1 MVDLFFFANEAENR
15 PQTSYKF
22 VIPGRPVAVGVVVVV
37 VGSNHLAIP
46 VGNIIVTIAGRGLV
60 LVLTVPASISLTKLL
75 GGETHS
81 AAGWEVVVVVE
92 TIAGNGGLS
101 LLVSVVEGRCRRGS
115 GWGQVQEYCIV
126 VQLKCAENENR

>member
-22 VIPGRPVAVGVVVVV
+22 VIPGRPVAVGVIVV

-46 VGNIIVTIAGRGLV
+46 VGNIIMTVAGRGLV
-60 LVLTVPASISLTKLL
+60 LVLTVPAGISLAKLF

-101 LLVSVVEGRCRRGS
+101 LLVTVVEGRCRRGS

-126 VQLKCAENENR
+126 V